1 MMFAVKMEKPQ
12 WDLLKNAVVDNLS
25 MVQGEI
31 YYIMHKLSMTAY
43 YKIKKERNELSDIWN
58 NINISIIDDCIREI
72 ERIITTDS
80 EKDNE
85 SYKNNVKTLSDIIT
99 IISDGV
105 SDKYDENEI
114 TLKFNKEQISRLNNI
129 CNNYCRFICGQTFP
143 ISQWLSDIWSM
154 HHHFNSEEYFKVR
167 NIIDT
172 YVLILHKL
180 CWNESANAY
189 DGVGYDDTSDCLY
202 DMHQVFRH
210 ELWKISGNNRL
221 DYIVDAYPAHKTS
234 KKYNL
239 ISVDLV

>member
-1 MMFAVKMEKPQ
+1 MMFAVKMEKTQ

-25 MVQGEI
+25 MAQGEI
-31 YYIMHKLSMTAY
+31 YYIMHIFCMTAY
-43 YKIKKERNELSDIWN
+43 YKIKKERNELSNIWN

-72 ERIITTDS
+72 EKIILRYS

-85 SYKNNVKTLSDIIT
+85 SYKNNVEKLSDIIT
-99 IISDGV
+99 IISNGV
-105 SDKYDENEI
+105 SDKHDENEI
-114 TLKFNKEQISRLNNI
+114 TLNFNKEQISRMNNI
-129 CNNYCRFICGQTFP
+129 CNNYCRFICGQTSS

-167 NIIDT
+167 NVIET

-180 CWNESANAY
+180 CWNDSANAY
-189 DGVGYDDTSDCLY
+189 NGVGYDDDSDCLY

-210 ELWKISGNNRL
+210 ELWKISENDRS
-221 DYIVDAYPAHKTS
+221 DYTVDAYPANKTS

>member
-1 MMFAVKMEKPQ
+1 MMFAVKMKKPQ

-25 MVQGEI
+25 MAQGEI
-31 YYIMHKLSMTAY
+31 YYIMHKLCMPAY

-58 NINISIIDDCIREI
+58 NINISIIDDCICDI
-72 ERIITTDS
+72 EKIILKDS

-85 SYKNNVKTLSDIIT
+85 SYKNNVEKLSDIIT

-105 SDKYDENEI
+105 SGKYDENEI
-114 TLKFNKEQISRLNNI
+114 TLNFNKEQISRMNNI
-129 CNNYCRFICGQTFP
+129 CNNYCRFICGQTP
-143 ISQWLSDIWSM
+143 SVSQWLSDIWSM

-167 NIIDT
+167 NIIET

-180 CWNESANAY
+180 CWNDSAYAY
-189 DGVGYDDTSDCLY
+189 NGVGYDDDSDCLY

-210 ELWKISGNNRL
+210 ELWKISENNRS
-221 DYIVDAYPAHKTS
+221 DYTVDSYPANKTS